1 MTSYIN
7 MRVKALT
14 RSKKMNKGRKNDPR
28 TENSRDETESVK

>member
-14 RSKKMNKGRKNDPR
+14 RSKMMNKGRKNDPR
-28 TENSRDETESVK
+28 TENSRHEIESFK

>member
-14 RSKKMNKGRKNDPR
+14 RSNKMNKGRVNDPK
-28 TENSRDETESVK
+28 TENSRDEIVIFK

>member
-7 MRVKALT
+7 IRVKALT

-28 TENSRDETESVK
+28 TENSRDEIESVK